1 MKFCFQVFF
10 VSVIIFTSLNL
21 FAQKAKYLGL
31 NATLETSSSNF
42 RPSAGI
48 IYEQRFTKRS
58 GIETG
63 IYYRNYIQNLV
74 VIFNTPTSSDVA
86 NIRLSERHLS
96 IPALYKFY
104 TRLVNIS
111 AGPSFEFYLGW
122 KEKSD
127 NQTIKTVD
135 YSNNSAFN
143 IGLMAKISRSIKLN
157 ERFNL
162 EPEVRF
168 NPIIT
173 NDRAYIGL
181 GLAAKY
187 KL

>member
-21 FAQKAKYLGL
+21 FAQKAKHLGL
-31 NATLETSSSNF
+31 NATLETSSTNF

-63 IYYRNYIQNLV
+63 IYYRNYIQNFV
-74 VIFNTPTSSDVA
+74 VIFNSPTGSSVA

-104 TRLVNIS
+104 TRFVNIS

-122 KEKSD
+122 KQKSD
-127 NQTIKTVD
+127 SQTIKTVD
-135 YSNNSAFN
+135 YSNNSPFN
-143 IGLMAKISRSIKLN
+143 IGLMAKIGRSIKLN